1 MNTVL
6 FTLLHQKAYWSFAI
20 SPISF
25 LWRWKL
31 PAGVKMGRQR
41 GFLRCCGLLQRAT
54 ASSVSQWD
62 GGSVCACVCVC
73 VWHCTDFSTLT
84 APAAILTLCHD
95 SDSPAQAMLKMMGFS
110 EAKNFRIG
118 GQAHSR
124 QDNWTSNA
132 GEGQDVMG
140 RLISSLL
147 FIAKIHHVL
156 KRFIYLYI
164 SLWWHFFPYQGRKG
178 PPIKNYYY
186 KEILVHSY
194 DTLNFIPLELE
205 LL

>member
-1 MNTVL
+1 
-6 FTLLHQKAYWSFAI
+6 
-20 SPISF
+20 
-25 LWRWKL
+25 
-31 PAGVKMGRQR
+31 MGRR
-41 GFLRCCGLLQRAT
+41 HGFPRCCGLLQRAT

-62 GGSVCACVCVC
+62 GGSVCVCVCVCVC
-73 VWHCTDFSTLT
+73 VWHCIDFSTLT
-84 APAAILTLCHD
+84 APTAILTLCHD
-95 SDSPAQAMLKMMGFS
+95 SDSPTQAMLKMMGFS

-118 GQAHSR
+118 GQAQGR

-164 SLWWHFFPYQGRKG
+164 SLWWHFFPCQGRKG
-178 PPIKNYYY
+178 RPIKNYYY
-186 KEILVHSY
+186 KEILVHSH